1 MRTKN
6 EDSRERAVETQ
17 EPGPSLANERRAENV
32 TMCSPGPVCAR
43 AWIMDTTNGYDTM
56 PEPRKSAKQSAAR
69 ERART
74 QAAQFREREDTL
86 ESLAVDYFTYV
97 EQVDEVKAQADS
109 EVERVRAQAE
119 VHVADR
125 QRSADAVIAR
135 MLKLGTPRNE
145 IADRLGI
152 STRDVKRATPTP
164 AAATD
169 SAEPETANGTPG
181 Q

>member
-1 MRTKN
+1 
-6 EDSRERAVETQ
+6 
-17 EPGPSLANERRAENV
+17 
-32 TMCSPGPVCAR
+32 
-43 AWIMDTTNGYDTM
+43 MDTTNGYDTM
-56 PEPRKSAKQSAAR
+56 PELRKSAKQSAAR

-74 QAAQFREREDTL
+74 QAAQFREREDAL

-97 EQVDEVKAQADS
+97 EQVDEVKTQADI
-109 EVERVRAQAE
+109 EVDRIRAQAE
-119 VHVADR
+119 AQVADR

-135 MLKLGTPRNE
+135 MLQLGAPRNE

-164 AAATD
+164 AAVTD
-169 SAEPETANGTPG
+169 SAEPETASETVG